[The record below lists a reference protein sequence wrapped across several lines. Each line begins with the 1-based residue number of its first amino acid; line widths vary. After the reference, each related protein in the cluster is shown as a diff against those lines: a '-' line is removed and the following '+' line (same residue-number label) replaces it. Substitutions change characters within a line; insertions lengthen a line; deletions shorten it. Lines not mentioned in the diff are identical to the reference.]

1 VRGNFQIELVF
12 FVCRIAAD
20 LSDDE
25 QDAVS
30 DGEYLTEDAFDDE
43 DGTYMVDENETMKKH
58 ALVGL
63 GGPGS
68 SKAPAAAHHVP
79 LEEAQSV
86 AKKSIARKD
95 GGEQGGAAAA
105 SSSSAS
111 SSGDAASRQQGCTSS
126 SKNMEKALSKNGGK
140 TDTHIWSQDKTS
152 VGQPTPP
159 TIETGHLLPILLHN
173 PTPFLSR
180 DWPCPA

>member
-1 VRGNFQIELVF
+1 M
-12 FVCRIAAD
+12 
-20 LSDDE
+20 SDDE
-25 QDAVS
+25 QNVLS
-30 DGEYLTEDAFDDE
+30 DGEYVTEDEFDDE
-43 DGTYMVDENETMKKH
+43 DGTYVVDENETLKKH

-68 SKAPAAAHHVP
+68 SKAPTAAHQVP
-79 LEEAQSV
+79 LEEALSV

-126 SKNMEKALSKNGGK
+126 SKNTEKALSKNGGK

-152 VGQPTPP
+152 VGQPPLP